1 MGVLAC
7 DHPDLPAFLRAKAG
21 RRRWPTLNLS
31 VALSDRF
38 LRAVENDEAWTLRH
52 ACPPAGGQ
60 ASQRGVRGDDGT
72 WPYARLPAR
81 RLWEALTAAACR
93 DAEPGCCSWT
103 RSMR

>member
-7 DHPDLPAFLRAKAG
+7 DHPDLPAFLHACRIFAPLAD
-21 RRRWPTLNLS
+21 LNLS

-60 ASQRGVRGDDGT
+60 ASQRGVRGDHGT
-72 WPYARLPAR
+72 WPYAASPG
-81 RLWEALTAAACR
+81 AAAVGGADR
-93 DAEPGCCSWT
+93 RGLPG
-103 RSMR
+103 R